1 VAIDISI
8 GSTRG
13 NIPPGSYFIINSL
26 LTKTDILKNLKIAI
40 QKSGRL
46 NEKSVQLLKNC
57 GLDFEN
63 YKSSLITTVSNF
75 NLEILFLRDDDIP
88 GYVEQG
94 IADLGIVGENV
105 IDETQSKVQY
115 LQRLGF
121 GKCTLKLAIAKD
133 SPIERLEDLNGKSIA
148 TSYPNILQQFLNDF
162 KIKADIQE
170 ISGSVEIAPG
180 LGLSDAICDIVSTG
194 GTLKSNGLKP
204 FADVRSSEA
213 ILIARDGIEEN
224 PIICELLQRVQS
236 VLRAKETKYV
246 VLNVE
251 KKNLEQIT
259 ELLHGVKSPTVVPLA
274 EEGWVAVHTVISEDD
289 FWEKINKLKAAGAQ
303 GIVVMPIEKII
314 M

>member
-1 VAIDISI
+1 M
-8 GSTRG
+8 
-13 NIPPGSYFIINSL
+13 
-26 LTKTDILKNLKIAI
+26 KNLKIAI

-57 GLDFEN
+57 GLSFEN
-63 YKSSLITTVSNF
+63 YKSSLITKVNNF

-88 GYVEQG
+88 GYVAQG

-105 IDETQSKVQY
+105 IDESRAKVSY

-121 GKCTLKLAIAKD
+121 GRCMLKLAVPTSSDITELKD
-133 SPIERLEDLNGKSIA
+133 LEGKSIA
-148 TSYPNILQQFLNDF
+148 TSYPVILQEFLDEY
-162 KIKADIQE
+162 KINASIQQ

-194 GTLKSNGLKP
+194 TTLKNNGLKP
-204 FADVRSSEA
+204 FADVRGSEA
-213 ILIARDGIEEN
+213 ILIGRDGLTEN
-224 PIICELLQRVQS
+224 PILCELMQRLQS
-236 VLRAKETKYV
+236 VLLAKETKYV

-251 KKNLEQIT
+251 RTNLPQIT

-274 EEGWVAVHTVISEDD
+274 DEGWVAVHTVITEDD
-289 FWEKINKLKAAGAQ
+289 FWDKINKLKAAGAQ

-314 M
+314 L

>member
-1 VAIDISI
+1 MAIDISI

>member
-1 VAIDISI
+1 M
-8 GSTRG
+8 
-13 NIPPGSYFIINSL
+13 
-26 LTKTDILKNLKIAI
+26 KNLKIAI

-88 GYVEQG
+88 GYVEEG

-105 IDETQSKVQY
+105 IDESQAKVEY

-121 GKCTLKLAIAKD
+121 GKCTLKLAIPKD
-133 SPIERLEDLNGKSIA
+133 SSIEDIKDLNGKSIA
-148 TSYPNILQQFLNDF
+148 TSYPVILKEFLDEY
-162 KIKADIQE
+162 KIQADIQT

-204 FADVRSSEA
+204 FADVRKSEA
-213 ILIARDGIEEN
+213 ILIGRDGLEEN
-224 PIICELLQRVQS
+224 EVLVELLQRIQS

-251 KKNLEQIT
+251 RDNLPKVT
-259 ELLHGVKSPTVVPLA
+259 DLLKGVKSPTVVPLA
-274 EEGWVAVHTVISEDD
+274 DEGWVAVHTVISEDD
-289 FWEKINKLKAAGAQ
+289 FWGKINKLKSAGAQ

-314 M
+314 L